1 MKLSIVTT
9 LYQSAPY
16 IDEFYRR
23 ATEAAKTLSDEY
35 EIVIVNDGSPDESL
49 ARAVRLAEL
58 DSHVIVIDL
67 SRNFGHHK
75 AMMTGL
81 SHAHAR
87 ECISDRQ
94 RFGRRT
100 RVVTE
105 LFSADGAGQMR
116 CCLRRAGTT

>member
-1 MKLSIVTT
+1 MKLSIVAT

-23 ATEAAKTLSDEY
+23 ATEAAKNLTVEY

-49 ARAVRLAEL
+49 ARASRLTNL
-58 DSHVIVIDL
+58 DSHVIVVDL

-87 ECISDRQ
+87 
-94 RFGRRT
+94 
-100 RVVTE
+100 
-105 LFSADGAGQMR
+105 
-116 CCLRRAGTT
+116 